1 MPKILLIILHCF
13 TYQVLFAQSGI
24 KTLDSSKTSF
34 EKLRIQNENLKHTN
48 QRDEWIRNTLIA
60 GLCLSIGLAAYIL
73 WRNKQLKAKNA
84 ELKARNDEI
93 SSAIFKG
100 QTIERKQVASELHDN
115 LNTKIVA
122 LKWRFEA
129 LDTSKYS
136 EQDQK
141 IFSDFIKVLDDIYMD
156 VRLFSHNLLPVE
168 LETQGLVIALQ
179 KLLNNLTNRHIS
191 FHLLTEGVTHRL
203 EPQLE
208 HELYNVAL
216 ELINN
221 ILKHAQATEAWVSL
235 TQQDHRISLTVS
247 DNGKG
252 IDLRQTASGVGLR
265 NVHSRVENLN
275 GRVLITQQSTHGT
288 NVQVDVTR

>member
-1 MPKILLIILHCF
+1 MSRALLVLIYCCTFQILLAQSRKPDTKIAEPIEQKSLHE
-13 TYQVLFAQSGI
+13 QADWIRQILFAG
-24 KTLDSSKTSF
+24 LLLSS
-34 EKLRIQNENLKHTN
+34 
-48 QRDEWIRNTLIA
+48 
-60 GLCLSIGLAAYIL
+60 GLAVYAL
-73 WRNKQLKAKNA
+73 WNNKQLKIKNA
-84 ELKARNDEI
+84 ELKAKNDEI
-93 SSAIFKG
+93 SGATFKG

-129 LDTSKYS
+129 LDTSKHS
-136 EQDQK
+136 KQDQK

-191 FHLLTEGVTHRL
+191 FHFLTEGITHRL
-203 EPQLE
+203 QPRLE
-208 HELYNVAL
+208 HELYNIAL

-252 IDLRQTASGVGLR
+252 IDLKQNANGVGLR
-265 NVHSRVENLN
+265 NVHSRVDNLN

-288 NVQVDVTR
+288 NVQVDVTL